1 VKRDRIGVLGGTF
14 DPIHVG
20 HLIAAEG
27 VRVELQLDR
36 VIFLPAAV
44 PPHKDWAG
52 ISEAGHRLRMV
63 RLAVE
68 DNPAFE
74 VSEMELKRGGTSY
87 TIETIRQLKAENG
100 PDVDLFFLMGGDSL
114 VEITAWKDYRSLLR
128 ECTVV
133 AFPRPG
139 QDLSRVDPEILEQIR
154 GVRTPEIDVAS
165 RDVRERVRQG
175 KSVKYLIPSAVE
187 KYILTHGLYR

>member
-1 VKRDRIGVLGGTF
+1 MMRDRMGVLGGTF

-36 VIFLPAAV
+36 VIFLPAAA
-44 PPHKDWAG
+44 PPHKDSAD
-52 ISEAGHRLRMV
+52 ISDAGHRLQMV

-74 VSEMELKRGGTSY
+74 VSEVELRRGGTSY

-100 PDVDLFFLMGGDSL
+100 PDVDLFFLMGGDSVL
-114 VEITAWKDYRSLLR
+114 EITTWRDYGSLLE

-139 QDLSRVDPEILEQIR
+139 QDLSRVDPEIR
-154 GVRTPEIDVAS
+154 GRIQEVRTREIDVAS
-165 RDVRERVRQG
+165 RDIRERVRQG
-175 KSVKYLIPSAVE
+175 KSIKYMVPSAVE
-187 KYILTHGLYR
+187 EYVLTHGLYE